1 MTQTAPFEIV
11 AAPYTVY
18 FAATGTSFPEVDDTA
33 VTGFTKIGTA
43 GDRNYSEDGV
53 VVVHEQTIELFRM
66 LGGTGPRKAVR
77 TEEGLMVRFTLH
89 DLTPEEY
96 NAGLNNNAETTVAA
110 ASGTPGHKDIKL
122 YQDIDVVL
130 MALLVR
136 GNVST
141 EGAGW
146 LTQYQI
152 PVCFQSA
159 SPEVTFAKGAP
170 AGLALEFTALED
182 PDAATPNARFGK
194 LVTQHATQLA

>member
-1 MTQTAPFEIV
+1 
-11 AAPYTVY
+11 
-18 FAATGTSFPEVDDTA
+18 
-33 VTGFTKIGTA
+33 
-43 GDRNYSEDGV
+43 
-53 VVVHEQTIELFRM
+53 
-66 LGGTGPRKAVR
+66 
-77 TEEGLMVRFTLH
+77 MVRFTLH
-89 DLTPEEY
+89 DMTPEEY
-96 NAGLNNNAETTVAA
+96 NVALNNNAETTVAA

-136 GNVST
+136 GNVSS

-159 SPEVTFAKGAP
+159 SPEVAFVKGAP

-182 PDAATPNARFGK
+182 PDAATANARFGK

>member
-18 FAATGTSFPEVDDTA
+18 FATTGTSFPEVDDTG
-33 VTGFTKIGTA
+33 VTGFTKIGTS

-53 VVVHEQTIELFRM
+53 VIVHEHTIELFRS
-66 LGGTGPRKAVR
+66 LGSTGPVKAMR
-77 TEEGLMVRFTLH
+77 TEEGLLVRFTLH
-89 DLTPEEY
+89 DMTPEEY

-110 ASGTPGHKDIKL
+110 GSGTPGHKDINL
-122 YQDIDVVL
+122 YQNIDVAM

-136 GNVST
+136 GNVSS

-152 PVCFQSA
+152 PWCFQSG
-159 SPEVTFAKGAP
+159 SPEVTFSKGAP

-182 PDAATPNARFGK
+182 PNAATPAARFGK
-194 LVTQHATQLA
+194 LVTQHATQL